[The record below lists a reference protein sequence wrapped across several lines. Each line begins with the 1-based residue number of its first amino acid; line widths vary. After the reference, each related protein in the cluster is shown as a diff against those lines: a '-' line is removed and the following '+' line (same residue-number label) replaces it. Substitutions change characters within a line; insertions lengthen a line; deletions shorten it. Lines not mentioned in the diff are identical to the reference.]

1 MFAVVSARLL
11 NFIILLVFL
20 MFTMKAIFI
29 DIYTKQTP
37 KNGNGRNR
45 KHVLNMFSM
54 QLHNIMLDLSG
65 S

>member
-1 MFAVVSARLL
+1 
-11 NFIILLVFL
+11 
-20 MFTMKAIFI
+20 MKAIFI

-37 KNGNGRNR
+37 KNGNGPNR